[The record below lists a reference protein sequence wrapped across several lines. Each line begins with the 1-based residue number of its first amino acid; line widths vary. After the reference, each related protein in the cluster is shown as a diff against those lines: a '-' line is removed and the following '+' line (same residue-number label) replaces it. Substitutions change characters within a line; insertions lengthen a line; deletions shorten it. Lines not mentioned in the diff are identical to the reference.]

1 MPGRGAGGGSSP
13 RPARGSSRP
22 GACGACWAAGGARW
36 AAVATVD
43 SAVDIEAAERAN
55 TSVSLSAPCGSS
67 VAGFVNKAVECTATA
82 GGVPGSADAP
92 PKRSSAAASKRKS
105 PRTAASASLQ
115 RYAQLKNVDAPVVGS
130 RCRQSPSMAALAG
143 AASLSAVGDSAAAR
157 ARTPQPKKM
166 FSALVISAGVCPL
179 KDRVLLPRF
188 ANTPTHTYPQPY
200 QGAGTAGL
208 HSDARSVSRD
218 EQGGAQWVYLV
229 SCN

>member
-1 MPGRGAGGGSSP
+1 MPGGAGGGSSP
-13 RPARGSSRP
+13 RPARGSPRP
-22 GACGACWAAGGARW
+22 AACGARWAAGGARW

-43 SAVDIEAAERAN
+43 SAVDMEAAERAD

-67 VAGFVNKAVECTATA
+67 VAGFVNKVVECTATA

-92 PKRSSAAASKRKS
+92 PKCSSAAASKRKS

-115 RYAQLKNVDAPVVGS
+115 RYAQLKNVDAPVVGKHN
-130 RCRQSPSMAALAG
+130 RRSPST
-143 AASLSAVGDSAAAR
+143 ASLASSALWSAIGDSAAVKAI
-157 ARTPQPKKM
+157 TPQPKKM

-200 QGAGTAGL
+200 QGAGTAGV

-218 EQGGAQWVYLV
+218 EQGGAQWVYLA